1 MRALKAF
8 AALLSYPDTSLRDA
22 LPEIRAAIDAER
34 RLGSR
39 DRRQLD
45 TLIDSIERGDLLDR
59 QEAYVALFDRGRA
72 TSLNLYEHLHG
83 DSRDRGQA
91 MVELA
96 NVYRNADLELSTREL
111 PDHLPVVLEY
121 LSTRPVAEIKA
132 MLGDCA
138 HLVRAIGE
146 ALAKR
151 GSPYAAVLAALLSL
165 AGERSLKLPDA
176 PRATLLDEERLDDEW
191 IEQPVLFGLGCGDA
205 RDPAGAQPVR
215 FVRKSA

>member
-8 AALLSYPDTSLRDA
+8 AALLSYPDASLRDA
-22 LPEIRAAIDAER
+22 LPEIRVAVAEERRFGSKDRRRLDRLIDA
-34 RLGSR
+34 LAN
-39 DRRQLD
+39 
-45 TLIDSIERGDLLDR
+45 GDLLDA

-96 NVYRNADLELSTREL
+96 NVYRTAGLELSTREL
-111 PDHLPVVLEY
+111 PDHLPVILEY
-121 LSTRPVAEIKA
+121 LSTRPFAEIKG

-138 HLVRAIGE
+138 HLVRSIGE

-151 GSPYAAVLAALLSL
+151 RSPYAGLLAALLSL
-165 AGERSLKLPDA
+165 AGERGLKLQDA
-176 PRATLLDEERLDDEW
+176 STTLLDEEKLDDEW

-205 RDPAGAQPVR
+205 RDSTGAQPVH